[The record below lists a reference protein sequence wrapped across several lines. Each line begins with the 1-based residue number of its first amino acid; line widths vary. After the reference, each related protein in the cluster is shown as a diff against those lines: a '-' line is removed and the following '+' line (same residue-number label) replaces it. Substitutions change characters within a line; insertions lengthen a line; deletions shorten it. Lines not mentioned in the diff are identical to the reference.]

1 MHVANEIFESHQ
13 LIVIDET
20 DIGFIPLKRSWRL
33 HWRKQM
39 ADSQNSLDTYNI
51 ILFKAGAQDSC
62 ILLARIFIPV
72 SICSG
77 LWLLMLRRR

>member
-51 ILFKAGAQDSC
+51 I
-62 ILLARIFIPV
+62 
-72 SICSG
+72 
-77 LWLLMLRRR
+77 